1 MQDDKS
7 TPFWLSRK
15 FWYAV
20 LATVAFVVLA
30 VTGTVTFTS
39 DQVMTFILALLGVT
53 TGLHAATDIG
63 SQIARALV
71 LKNGA
76 SPPSTETS
84 TGTATAT
91 PETDGDEEDPDEA

>member
-1 MQDDKS
+1 MMEDKS

-30 VTGTVTFTS
+30 VTQTVEFSS
-39 DQVMTFILALLGVT
+39 DQVMVFILSLLGVT

-63 SQIARALV
+63 SQIASALV
-71 LKNGA
+71 ARGAQMPTNGDKPAVSA
-76 SPPSTETS
+76 SDD
-84 TGTATAT
+84 
-91 PETDGDEEDPDEA
+91 TDSEENPDEA